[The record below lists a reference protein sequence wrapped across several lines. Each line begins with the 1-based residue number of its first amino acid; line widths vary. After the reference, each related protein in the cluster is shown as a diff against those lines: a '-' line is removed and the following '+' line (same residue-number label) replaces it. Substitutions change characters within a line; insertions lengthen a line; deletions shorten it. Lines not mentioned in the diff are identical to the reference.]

1 MIFQACKMRFG
12 CSFMFVHNVSLFMR
26 DARAT
31 SFKGER
37 ASAIYKACHAYQ
49 KKDNLH
55 QLRTYPFITR
65 QVEGVVVEL

>member
-1 MIFQACKMRFG
+1 MTSQACKMRFG

-37 ASAIYKACHAYQ
+37 ASAIYKACHAYP
-49 KKDNLH
+49 NAN
-55 QLRTYPFITR
+55 TINWYP
-65 QVEGVVVEL
+65 LPN